1 MRMVADS
8 DPTRYGPG
16 FDVPDHPLVDAALRV
31 AEQVLDPAASAV
43 DEMGVPP
50 SHLRALAAAG
60 LFGLEAPADV
70 PLPRPVVRAVVEV
83 LAGADATTWLV
94 WAQHNGP
101 VRALARSRSTLRDT
115 LLPELIAGSQIAGV
129 AFSHLRRF
137 PARPVTAE
145 QVEGGWRFH
154 GDTPWYTGWGLNQ
167 WLMLGGATEDGEVVF
182 ALTEASER
190 EGMTATPLRL
200 AAMQGSHT
208 VRLTFR
214 ALEVPE
220 DRVLIRSSFTE
231 WAAQDR
237 VGTANVNPACFGLT
251 RTAIRLL
258 ASRVREPGDAVD
270 RCAGRLAERF
280 VAVRGEAYR
289 LIDEVPAEEEIDR
302 RLAVRAEALEVMVD
316 ATTALVTASAGAGMA
331 SSSPAQRLA
340 RDALFLVVQAQ
351 TSAVR
356 SATLERIARR

>member
-1 MRMVADS
+1 MAES
-8 DPTRYGPG
+8 DLTKHGPG
-16 FDVPDHPLVDAALRV
+16 FDLPDHPLVDAARRV
-31 AEQVLDPAASAV
+31 ADEVLEPAASAV
-43 DEMGVPP
+43 DEQGVPP

-60 LFGLEAPADV
+60 LFGLEAPEEGG
-70 PLPRPVVRAVVEV
+70 PLPRPVVRGVVEV

-94 WAQHNGP
+94 WAQHHGP
-101 VRALARSRSTLRDT
+101 VRALAQSSSSLREE
-115 LLPELIAGSQIAGV
+115 LLPELTSGSQIAGI

-145 QVEGGWRFH
+145 QVEGGWRFD

-167 WLMLGGATEDGEVVF
+167 WLMLAGATAGGEVVF
-182 ALTEASER
+182 VLTEALER
-190 EGMTATPLRL
+190 EGMSASPLRL

-208 VRLTFR
+208 VRLSFR
-214 ALEVPE
+214 GLEVPE
-220 DRVLIRSSFTE
+220 DRVLIRRSFDG

-258 ASRVREPGDAVD
+258 AGRAREAGDAVD
-270 RCAGRLAERF
+270 RCAHRLAERF
-280 VAVRGEAYR
+280 VAVREEAYR
-289 LIDEVPAEEEIDR
+289 LIDEVPAEEAIER
-302 RLAVRAEALEVMVD
+302 RLAVRAEALEAMVD

-351 TSAVR
+351 TPAVR
-356 SATLERIARR
+356 NATLDRITRR